1 MNAAA
6 SDSEELHM
14 PWEDELK
21 RLRVR
26 VDNEGYGRKI
36 AEMDERRG
44 LLEKFVA
51 QLDVEQLLQQMNDVL
66 LDGRARLI
74 VDRSWQYDFE
84 GDDDSDFNELTDE
97 ILYTLYWHDGDPV
110 ELEVRVGIDSDD
122 AGYVMVGD
130 EEIDDDAESIQKAL
144 LDTFREIAEINV

>member
-1 MNAAA
+1 
-6 SDSEELHM
+6 M
-14 PWEDELK
+14 PWLDELK

-36 AEMDERRG
+36 AEMAERRD
-44 LLEKFVA
+44 LLEKFA
-51 QLDVEQLLQQMNDVL
+51 NGLGIEQLLGQMNEAL
-66 LDGRARLI
+66 LDGGARLI

-84 GDDDSDFNELTDE
+84 GDDDSDFDELTDE

-122 AGYVMVGD
+122 AGYVMVED
-130 EEIDDDAESIQKAL
+130 EEIDDDEDSIQKAL
-144 LDTFREIAEINV
+144 LDAFRDIAEINE